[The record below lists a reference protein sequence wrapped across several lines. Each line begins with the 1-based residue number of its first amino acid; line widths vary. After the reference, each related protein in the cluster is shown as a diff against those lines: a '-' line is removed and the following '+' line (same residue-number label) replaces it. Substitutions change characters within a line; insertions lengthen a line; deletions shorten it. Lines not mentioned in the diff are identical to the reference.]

1 MDSRLQQCDGVE
13 LIVSNPQSIHI
24 VILSEYN
31 IMYFSPCLKA
41 EYVSESTHHSCDHR
55 DFALHPK
62 WSTKTQG
69 FRHKEGK
76 LQSFSSPCEGFCM
89 DSAITA
95 FNKRTVST
103 ALYHRSLLFHI
114 KWWTPS
120 PKIADGASR
129 SLRRSL
135 WQGWAAQKQRMMD
148 SAVTAGK
155 ERTQCGGGNI
165 NWTVP
170 SGNRSAFCY
179 RRNFWQYGIL
189 LASAILQ
196 LNKYEQNTRRSL

>member
-1 MDSRLQQCDGVE
+1 MFQTPTLSSAALKHIWIEANNEVMDNRLQQCDGVE

-155 ERTQCGGGNI
+155 ERTQCGGEI
-165 NWTVP
+165 
-170 SGNRSAFCY
+170 
-179 RRNFWQYGIL
+179 
-189 LASAILQ
+189 
-196 LNKYEQNTRRSL
+196 